1 MGTDFLSGSGLQ
13 SGFVLAVIIAA
24 VLLANHLG
32 GGTGLARRA
41 AQVALGLALMMLVFS
56 ATTAFHGAP
65 DVPIDRMESIFEAD
79 GPEEFLEASRD
90 SAARSS
96 QVGTIHIG
104 LGIIFVAL
112 GVVVFRKLG
121 GLTPGLLLGGVF
133 LMLLGTAEGGGDPA
147 NPLNALTGLL
157 GAALPGSFS
166 DAGTAQEI
174 ARFAVLA
181 VGTLLLAALL
191 CCWDRKVGAAASSG
205 EVEESEDS

>member
-13 SGFVLAVIIAA
+13 SSFVLAVIIAA

-32 GGTGLARRA
+32 GGAGLTRKA
-41 AQVALGLALMMLVFS
+41 AQVALGLVLMMLVFS

-65 DVPIDRMESIFEAD
+65 DVPIDQMESIFESD
-79 GPEEFLEASRD
+79 GLGEFLEASRD

-121 GLTPGLLLGGVF
+121 GLTPGLLLGGV
-133 LMLLGTAEGGGDPA
+133 LILLGAPEGGGDQA

-157 GAALPGSFS
+157 GTALPGNFS
-166 DAGTAQEI
+166 DAGTTQEI

-191 CCWDRKVGAAASSG
+191 CCWDRKVRAAASSG

>member
-24 VLLANHLG
+24 VLLANNLG
-32 GGTGLARRA
+32 GGAGLARKA

-65 DVPIDRMESIFEAD
+65 DVPIDQMESIFESD

-112 GVVVFRKLG
+112 GVVVFTKLG
-121 GLTPGLLLGGVF
+121 GLTPGLLLGGV
-133 LMLLGTAEGGGDPA
+133 LLILLGAPEGGGGPGQPSERADRITGRGIAGELQRRWNCARDRPIRCAGSGDPA
-147 NPLNALTGLL
+147 AGGPALLLGPQGWGGGLL
-157 GAALPGSFS
+157 RGSR
-166 DAGTAQEI
+166 G
-174 ARFAVLA
+174 V
-181 VGTLLLAALL
+181 
-191 CCWDRKVGAAASSG
+191 
-205 EVEESEDS
+205 